1 VLTDQDMIGM
11 SGTALLSHIRQLYD
25 DLPVVLMTGHL
36 SDGTVDP
43 NTRPFDAVLPKPFKL
58 DELERCLRELT
69 ARPAS

>member
-1 VLTDQDMIGM
+1 MNPVLLD
-11 SGTALLSHIRQLYD
+11 ALEA
-25 DLPVVLMTGHL
+25 PKEL